1 MSQATKTDS
10 ETPPK
15 PIGGKQLKIL
25 CDEWNKAHSKIWSKE
40 RSRLNGFGR
49 SDKEAK
55 EGAKKLA
62 ASKKEAWWAQAVA
75 DLQNGS
81 K

>member
-1 MSQATKTDS
+1 MSQATKTDI

-25 CDEWNKAHSKIWSKE
+25 REEWHKAHSKIWSKE
-40 RSRLNGFGR
+40 RKRLTELGH
-49 SDKEAK
+49 SDKDAR
-55 EGAKKLA
+55 EGAKKFT

>member
-1 MSQATKTDS
+1 MSRATKTDI

-25 CDEWNKAHSKIWSKE
+25 REEWNRAHSKTWSKE
-40 RSRLNGFGR
+40 RSRLNDLGH
-49 SDKEAK
+49 SDKEAR

-81 K
+81 T